1 MSANVNTYKS
11 SQTGTN
17 LFSTSNSLS
26 IPTATETT
34 SESLQ
39 TTSLILF
46 NVQQLLTARVP
57 ERVVAHVLC
66 AAVYGLRAGGA
77 LDKSAAVGQSDELG
91 EGVWALGAAH
101 QRCMADLLC

>member
-46 NVQQLLTARVP
+46 NVQQLLTAGVP
-57 ERVVAHVLC
+57 EGAIPHVLC
-66 AAVYGLRAGGA
+66 GAVDGHGRSGA
-77 LDKSAAVGQSDELG
+77 LGECAAVGEGHELG
-91 EGVWALGAAH
+91 EGIWTSGPTEEGSVSNL
-101 QRCMADLLC
+101 RR